1 MDRLAAF
8 RAFARACETGN
19 FSAVARE
26 LGVSQPTISK
36 HIAAAEAQLG
46 VQLFSRTTR
55 RLQPTADGVRLY
67 PAVRQLLDAL
77 EVVEAGGRKPAD
89 TPSGLLRVAVPE
101 SFGRAE
107 IVPRLGRYLAR
118 NPKVRIELRMT
129 DATVDLVEK
138 GAELGI
144 RIGALVQTTLVA
156 RRIGTVRHRVA
167 AGRGYLAARRA
178 PLVPEELAGHDCI
191 VYTGFARP
199 AQWAFDSEFGRHLVD
214 VSPRLAVDSADALA
228 EAVRADLGI
237 ALVPAW
243 LLGPDIEQGRVAVL
257 LDDYYPP
264 SLPIHIVYPE
274 TRWLSLRA
282 RSFIDFL
289 TEEFGGR
296 AAKGAETTAGA
307 LAAQALDGDGT

>member
-1 MDRLAAF
+1 MDRIAAF

-55 RLQPTADGVRLY
+55 RLQPTADAVRLY
-67 PAVRQLLDAL
+67 PAVRQLLDTL
-77 EVVEAGGRKPAD
+77 ELVEAGGRKPTD

-107 IVPRLGRYLAR
+107 IVPRLGRYLER
-118 NPKVRIELRMT
+118 HPKVRIELRMT

-144 RIGALVQTTLVA
+144 RIGALAQNTLVA
-156 RRIGTVRHRVA
+156 RRVGTVRHRVLA
-167 AGRGYLAARRA
+167 SRDYLAGRSA
-178 PLVPEELAGHDCI
+178 PLVPEEIAGHDCI

-199 AQWAFDSEFGRHLVD
+199 AQWAFDSEFGRHVVD
-214 VSPRLAVDSADALA
+214 VVPRLAVDSADALA
-228 EAVRADLGI
+228 EAVRAGLGI
-237 ALVPAW
+237 AMVPVW
-243 LLGPDIEQGRVAVL
+243 LLGPEIENGSVEAL
-257 LDDYYPP
+257 LGDYYPP
-264 SLPIHIVYPE
+264 TLPIHIVYPE

-282 RSFIDFL
+282 RSFIDFMI
-289 TEEFGGR
+289 EEFGGR
-296 AAKGAETTAGA
+296 AM
-307 LAAQALDGDGT
+307 AA

>member
-1 MDRLAAF
+1 MDRIAAF

-55 RLQPTADGVRLY
+55 RLQPTADAVRLY
-67 PAVRQLLDAL
+67 PAVRQLLDTL
-77 EVVEAGGRKPAD
+77 ELVEAGGRKPTD

-107 IVPRLGRYLAR
+107 IVPRLGRYLER
-118 NPKVRIELRMT
+118 HPKVQIELRMT

-144 RIGALVQTTLVA
+144 RIGALAQNTLVA
-156 RRIGTVRHRVA
+156 RRVGTVRHRVLA
-167 AGRGYLAARRA
+167 SRDYLAGRSA
-178 PLVPEELAGHDCI
+178 PLVPEEIAGHDCI

-199 AQWAFDSEFGRHLVD
+199 AQWAFDSEFGRHVVD
-214 VSPRLAVDSADALA
+214 VVPRLAVDSADALA
-228 EAVRADLGI
+228 EAVRAGLGI
-237 ALVPAW
+237 AMVPAW
-243 LLGPDIEQGRVAVL
+243 LLGPEIENGSVEAL
-257 LDDYYPP
+257 LGDYYPP
-264 SLPIHIVYPE
+264 TLPIHIVYPE

-289 TEEFGGR
+289 IEEFGGR
-296 AAKGAETTAGA
+296 AM
-307 LAAQALDGDGT
+307 AA

>member
-1 MDRLAAF
+1 MDRIAAF
-8 RAFARACETGN
+8 TAFVRACETGN

-36 HIAAAEAQLG
+36 HIAAAEAHLG

-55 RLQPTADGVRLY
+55 RLQPTADAVRLY

-77 EVVEAGGRKPAD
+77 ELVEAGSRQPRD
-89 TPSGLLRVAVPE
+89 TPSGVLRVAVPE

-107 IVPRLGRYLAR
+107 IVPRLGRYLR
-118 NPKVRIELRMT
+118 RHPKVRVELRMT

-138 GAELGI
+138 GAELGV
-144 RIGALVQTTLVA
+144 RIGQLTQSSLIA
-156 RRIGTVRHRVA
+156 RRIGTLRHRVV
-167 AGRGYLAARRA
+167 AGRGYLAGRRA
-178 PLVPEELAGHDCI
+178 PLVPDELSDHDCI

-199 AQWAFDSEFGRHLVD
+199 TQWAFDSEFGRHVVD
-214 VSPRLAVDSADALA
+214 VAPRLALDSADAMA

-237 ALVPAW
+237 AMVPSW
-243 LLGPDIEQGRVAVL
+243 LLGEEIRDGRVAVL
-257 LDDYYPP
+257 FEDFYPP
-264 SLPIHIVYPE
+264 ALPIQIVYPE

-289 TEEFGGR
+289 IDEFGGR
-296 AAKGAETTAGA
+296 PAAPAEPARVA
-307 LAAQALDGDGT
+307 PLP

>member
-1 MDRLAAF
+1 MDRIAAF

-55 RLQPTADGVRLY
+55 RLQPTADAVRLY
-67 PAVRQLLDAL
+67 PAVRQLLDTL
-77 EVVEAGGRKPAD
+77 ELVEAGGRKPAD

-107 IVPRLGRYLAR
+107 IVPRLGRYLER
-118 NPKVRIELRMT
+118 HPKVRIELRMT

-144 RIGALVQTTLVA
+144 RIGALAQNTLVA
-156 RRIGTVRHRVA
+156 RRVGTVRHRVLA
-167 AGRGYLAARRA
+167 SRDYLAGRSA
-178 PLVPEELAGHDCI
+178 PLVPEEIAGHDCI

-199 AQWAFDSEFGRHLVD
+199 AQWAFDSEFGRHVVD
-214 VSPRLAVDSADALA
+214 VVPRLAVDSADALA
-228 EAVRADLGI
+228 EAVRAGLGI
-237 ALVPAW
+237 AMVPAW
-243 LLGPDIEQGRVAVL
+243 LLGPEIENGSVEAL
-257 LDDYYPP
+257 LGDYYPP
-264 SLPIHIVYPE
+264 TLPIHIVYPE

-289 TEEFGGR
+289 IEEFGGR
-296 AAKGAETTAGA
+296 AM
-307 LAAQALDGDGT
+307 AA

>member
-1 MDRLAAF
+1 MDRIAAF
-8 RAFARACETGN
+8 AAFARACETGN

-36 HIAAAEAQLG
+36 HIAAAEAHLG

-55 RLQPTADGVRLY
+55 RLQPTADARRLY

-77 EVVEAGGRKPAD
+77 EVVEAGSRKSVDA
-89 TPSGLLRVAVPE
+89 PSGVLRVAVPE

-107 IVPRLGRYLAR
+107 IVPRLGRYLGRHPA
-118 NPKVRIELRMT
+118 VRLELRMT

-138 GAELGI
+138 GAELGV
-144 RIGALVQTTLVA
+144 RIGVLAPSSLIA
-156 RRIGTVRHRVA
+156 RRIGTVRHRVV
-167 AGRGYLAARRA
+167 AGRGYLAERRA
-178 PLVPEELAGHDCI
+178 PLAPDELAGHDCI

-199 AQWAFDSEFGRHLVD
+199 TQWAFDSEFGRHVIE
-214 VSPRLAVDSADALA
+214 VAPRLALDSADAMA

-237 ALVPAW
+237 ALVPTW
-243 LLGPDIEQGRVAVL
+243 L
-257 LDDYYPP
+257 LDDEIGDGRVVVLLEDFYPP
-264 SLPIHIVYPE
+264 TLPIQIVYPE

-289 TEEFGGR
+289 IDEFSGR
-296 AAKGAETTAGA
+296 PAEPAQAAAAAA
-307 LAAQALDGDGT
+307 LAT

>member
-1 MDRLAAF
+1 MDRIAAF

-36 HIAAAEAQLG
+36 HIAAAEAHLG

-55 RLQPTADGVRLY
+55 RLQATADAVRLY

-77 EVVEAGGRKPAD
+77 ELVEAGGRKPVD

-118 NPKVRIELRMT
+118 HPKVRIELRMT
-129 DATVDLVEK
+129 DVTVDLIEK
-138 GAELGI
+138 GAELGL
-144 RIGALVQTTLVA
+144 RIGTLALSRLVA
-156 RRIGTVRHRVA
+156 RRVGTVRHRVV
-167 AGRGYLAARRA
+167 AGRGYLAGRRA
-178 PLVPEELAGHDCI
+178 PIVPQELADHDCI

-199 AQWAFDSEFGRHLVD
+199 AQWAFDSEFGRHVVD
-214 VSPRLAVDSADALA
+214 LAPRLALDSADAMA
-228 EAVRADLGI
+228 DAVRADLGI
-237 ALVPAW
+237 AMLPTW
-243 LLGPDIEQGRVAVL
+243 LLGPEIEDGRVAVL

-264 SLPIHIVYPE
+264 ALPIHIVYPE

-296 AAKGAETTAGA
+296 VRSEIGRLPPDAS
-307 LAAQALDGDGT
+307 AQSD

>member
-1 MDRLAAF
+1 MDRIAAF
-8 RAFARACETGN
+8 KAFARACETGN

-26 LGVSQPTISK
+26 LGVSQQTISK
-36 HIAAAEAQLG
+36 HIAAAEAHLG

-55 RLQPTADGVRLY
+55 RLQRTADAMRLY

-77 EVVEAGGRKPAD
+77 ELVEAGGRKPVD

-118 NPKVRIELRMT
+118 HPKVRIELRMT

-144 RIGALVQTTLVA
+144 RIGTLAQNSLIA
-156 RRIGTVRHRVA
+156 RRVGTVRHRVL
-167 AGRGYLAARRA
+167 AGRGYLAGRPA
-178 PLVPEELAGHDCI
+178 PLVPEELAEHDCI

-199 AQWAFDSEFGRHLVD
+199 AQWAFDSEFGRHVVD
-214 VSPRLAVDSADALA
+214 IAPRLAIDSADALA

-237 ALVPAW
+237 AMVPTW
-243 LLGPDIEQGRVAVL
+243 LLRSEIEQGKVAVL
-257 LDDYYPP
+257 LGDYYPP

-289 TEEFGGR
+289 IVEFGGR
-296 AAKGAETTAGA
+296 S
-307 LAAQALDGDGT
+307 AQNLHPAPVLSAIAPQS

>member
-1 MDRLAAF
+1 
-8 RAFARACETGN
+8 
-19 FSAVARE
+19 
-26 LGVSQPTISK
+26 
-36 HIAAAEAQLG
+36 
-46 VQLFSRTTR
+46 
-55 RLQPTADGVRLY
+55 VRLY

-77 EVVEAGGRKPAD
+77 EHVEAGGRRTID
-89 TPSGLLRVAVPE
+89 TPSGLLRVAAPE

-118 NPKVRIELRMT
+118 HPKLRIELRLT

-144 RIGALVQTTLVA
+144 RIGALVQNTLVA
-156 RRIGTVRHRVA
+156 RRVGTARHRVV
-167 AGRGYLAARRA
+167 AGRGYLASRRA
-178 PLVPEELAGHDCI
+178 PLVPQELAEHDCI

-199 AQWAFDSEFGRHLVD
+199 AQWAFDSEFGHHVVELT
-214 VSPRLAVDSADALA
+214 PRLSLDSADAIA

-237 ALVPAW
+237 AMVPGW
-243 LLGPDIEQGRVAVL
+243 LLGAEIEEGRVAVL

-264 SLPIHIVYPE
+264 ALPIHIVYPE

-289 TEEFGGR
+289 IAEFGGQE
-296 AAKGAETTAGA
+296 AAS
-307 LAAQALDGDGT
+307 LSAARPVMR

>member
-1 MDRLAAF
+1 MDRIAAF

-55 RLQPTADGVRLY
+55 RLQPTADAVRLY
-67 PAVRQLLDAL
+67 PAVRQLLDTL
-77 EVVEAGGRKPAD
+77 ELVEAGGRKPTD

-107 IVPRLGRYLAR
+107 IVPRLGRYLER
-118 NPKVRIELRMT
+118 HPKVRIELRMT

-144 RIGALVQTTLVA
+144 RIGALAQNTLVA
-156 RRIGTVRHRVA
+156 RRVGTVRHRVLA
-167 AGRGYLAARRA
+167 SRDYLAGRSA
-178 PLVPEELAGHDCI
+178 PLVPEEIAGHDCI

-199 AQWAFDSEFGRHLVD
+199 AQWAFDSEFGRHVVD
-214 VSPRLAVDSADALA
+214 VVPRLAVDSADALA
-228 EAVRADLGI
+228 EAVRAGLGI
-237 ALVPAW
+237 AMVPAW
-243 LLGPDIEQGRVAVL
+243 LLGPEIENGSVEAL
-257 LDDYYPP
+257 LGDYYPP
-264 SLPIHIVYPE
+264 TLPIHIVYPE

-289 TEEFGGR
+289 IEEFGGR
-296 AAKGAETTAGA
+296 AM
-307 LAAQALDGDGT
+307 AA

>member
-8 RAFARACETGN
+8 AAFARACETGN

-36 HIAAAEAQLG
+36 HIAAAEAHLG

-55 RLQPTADGVRLY
+55 RLQPTADAVRLY

-77 EVVEAGGRKPAD
+77 ELVEAGSRKPVD
-89 TPSGLLRVAVPE
+89 TPSGILRVAVPE

-107 IVPRLGRYLAR
+107 IVPRLGHYLAR
-118 NPKVRIELRMT
+118 YPEVRIELRMT

-138 GAELGI
+138 GAELGV
-144 RIGALVQTTLVA
+144 RIGVLAPSSLIA
-156 RRIGTVRHRVA
+156 RRIGTVRHRVV
-167 AGRGYLAARRA
+167 AGRGYLANRRA
-178 PLVPEELAGHDCI
+178 PLVPDELAGHDCI

-199 AQWAFDSEFGRHLVD
+199 TEWAFDSEFGRHVVD
-214 VSPRLAVDSADALA
+214 IAPRLALDSADAMA

-237 ALVPAW
+237 GMVPSW
-243 LLGPDIEQGRVAVL
+243 LLEKEISDGRVTVL
-257 LDDYYPP
+257 LDEFYPP
-264 SLPIHIVYPE
+264 TLPIQIVYPE

-289 TEEFGGR
+289 IGEFGGR
-296 AAKGAETTAGA
+296 AAEAPKATSV
-307 LAAQALDGDGT
+307 LV

>member
-1 MDRLAAF
+1 MDRISAF

-36 HIAAAEAQLG
+36 HIAAAEALLG

-67 PAVRQLLDAL
+67 PAVRQLLDAFEL
-77 EVVEAGGRKPAD
+77 VEAGGRKQAD
-89 TPSGLLRVAVPE
+89 SPSGLLRVAVPE

-107 IVPRLGRYLAR
+107 IVPRLGRYLSR
-118 NPKVRIELRMT
+118 HPKVRIELRMT

-144 RIGALVQTTLVA
+144 RIGALLQNTLVA
-156 RRIGTVRHRVA
+156 RRVGTVRHRVL
-167 AGRGYLAARRA
+167 AGRGYLAGRRA
-178 PLVPEELAGHDCI
+178 PLVPQELADHDCI

-199 AQWAFDSEFGRHLVD
+199 GQWAFDSEFGRHVVD
-214 VSPRLAVDSADALA
+214 VVPRLSLDSADALA

-243 LLGPDIEQGRVAVL
+243 LLGAEIESGAVSPL
-257 LDDYYPP
+257 LGDYYPP

-289 TEEFGGR
+289 IEEFGGR
-296 AAKGAETTAGA
+296 AEMRTAPASAGPGSIA
-307 LAAQALDGDGT
+307 